1 MWSCPC
7 TLALLTRDGP
17 LMGSPMKSTATL
29 RDQGKIMVQA
39 QTKRDGEREKRERG
53 REEKGEGG

>member
-1 MWSCPC
+1 
-7 TLALLTRDGP
+7 
-17 LMGSPMKSTATL
+17 MGSPMKSTATL